1 MYLIP
6 SNNEKFMSEKEK
18 IKVYYVTNF
27 INNGADFDQE
37 FSLWI
42 KCWVLKQKEIL
53 IVDLK
58 D

>member
-42 KCWVLKQKEIL
+42 KC
-53 IVDLK
+53 
-58 D
+58 